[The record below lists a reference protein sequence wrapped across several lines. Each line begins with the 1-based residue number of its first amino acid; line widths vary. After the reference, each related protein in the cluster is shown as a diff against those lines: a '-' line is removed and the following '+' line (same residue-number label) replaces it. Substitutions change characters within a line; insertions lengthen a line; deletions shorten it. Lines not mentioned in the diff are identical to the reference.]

1 MIDGDTAVD
10 AASIVRAFS
19 VGLVNPCELYHQARR
34 LTLHT
39 VVAILLLSNRT
50 VRNTH
55 HDMIGSLLSLYLSSN
70 HKLIRSSSA
79 LSLILYQSNSVCL
92 KVSQSV
98 ISVCVKAAAS
108 TPSVVAEF
116 YFIIEGKVRH
126 NVFDCTQNH

>member
-19 VGLVNPCELYHQARR
+19 VGLVNPCELYNQARR

-50 VRNTH
+50 VRNTQHNYH
-55 HDMIGSLLSLYLSSN
+55 HDMIGSLLSLYLLSN

-79 LSLILYQSNSVCL
+79 LSLILL
-92 KVSQSV
+92 PIKVWV
-98 ISVCVKAAAS
+98 
-108 TPSVVAEF
+108 P
-116 YFIIEGKVRH
+116 
-126 NVFDCTQNH
+126 